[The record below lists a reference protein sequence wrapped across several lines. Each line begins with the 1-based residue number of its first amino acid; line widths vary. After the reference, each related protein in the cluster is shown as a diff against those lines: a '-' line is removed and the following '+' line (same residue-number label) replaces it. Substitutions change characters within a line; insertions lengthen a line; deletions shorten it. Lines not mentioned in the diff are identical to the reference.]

1 MTTYTTQ
8 FYESYIVNDKP
19 NKHNPN
25 NQNND
30 INMDF
35 TTNTKFVLLQ
45 LGQRKF
51 WSIHI
56 QILTNFKKIYIET
69 ISYISS
75 IPTWIRSLGPW
86 GGATAWDPGVEP
98 WRETMAWD
106 PGMAPWRGWNIY
118 ILGWYNIS
126 VYIKDTH
133 STTSFAS
140 LFLRIEFPPLPVTKH
155 LCWAQDGTFVPQCYL
170 NGSKYAI

>member
-8 FYESYIVNDKP
+8 FYESCIVNDKP

-35 TTNTKFVLLQ
+35 TTNTKFVLSQ

-86 GGATAWDPGVEP
+86 RGTLAWDHGVGP
-98 WRETMAWD
+98 WDGTMAW
-106 PGMAPWRGWNIY
+106 MKHIY
-118 ILGWYNIS
+118 PRVIQY
-126 VYIKDTH
+126 
-133 STTSFAS
+133 
-140 LFLRIEFPPLPVTKH
+140 
-155 LCWAQDGTFVPQCYL
+155 
-170 NGSKYAI
+170 